1 MLLIFRPFR
10 IDHKVQIGNSSGTVK
25 ELSLFWTELVTD
37 DKVQVIVP
45 NNGVWGQL
53 LRNFSIYPAPPHAS
67 EVRFRIAGD
76 TELDP
81 AIEQVRNLVRADP
94 RVLADPVPSVLL
106 DRSAA
111 RMRSRSLL
119 HSPLPT
125 TWRRS

>member
-1 MLLIFRPFR
+1 MP
-10 IDHKVQIGNSSGTVK
+10 NS
-25 ELSLFWTELVTD
+25 
-37 DKVQVIVP
+37 
-45 NNGVWGQL
+45 GVWGQP

-81 AIEQVRNLVRADP
+81 AIERVRNLVRADP

-111 RMRSRSLL
+111 ENALEIVVAFSTADDVAALVKSDLIKAVHGAL
-119 HSPLPT
+119 DTNTGKQLANSV
-125 TWRRS
+125 